1 MTKVNQTCGTCG
13 GTGVIRNWI
22 VEKDRVN
29 REYGVAKLE
38 EVKCSVCDGRGWL
51 EYAMF
56 TLEEAEQIM
65 KVCGLADEVKKHE

>member
-1 MTKVNQTCGTCG
+1 MIKVKQTCGTCR
-13 GTGVIRNWI
+13 GTGVMRYWI
-22 VEKDRVN
+22 VEKEPVN
-29 REYGVAKLE
+29 REHGIAELE
-38 EVKCSVCDGRGWL
+38 EVQCSVCDGKGYT

>member
-1 MTKVNQTCGTCG
+1 MTKINQTCGTCCG
-13 GTGVIRNWI
+13 IGVIRNWI
-22 VEKDRVN
+22 VEKEPVN
-29 REYGVAKLE
+29 REHGVANFE
-38 EVKCSVCDGRGWL
+38 TVKCSVCDGKGYT